1 MSRGLSVREGLFRSG
16 SCLIDEVVLSALIEL
31 FDFEERLGREE
42 RVETILCRADV
53 V

>member
-1 MSRGLSVREGLFRSG
+1 MGGGLSIREGLFREG

-31 FDFEERLGREE
+31 FDLEELLGREE
-42 RVETILCRADV
+42 RVETIVCRADV

>member
-1 MSRGLSVREGLFRSG
+1 MSGGLSERGGLFRSG
-16 SCLIDEVVLSALIEL
+16 SCLIDEVVLSALMEL
-31 FDFEERLGREE
+31 FDLDELLGREE